1 MLTRSSA
8 SGAKRPGHQTGRDG
22 TWPSASGGRQLL
34 QWRQS
39 FSWPRA
45 QPRQCGGTRAQ
56 ASSPSGG
63 RSGSALSPGR
73 EATGSSGRAAGR
85 SRAMQERTRM
95 WAWPEIR

>member
-22 TWPSASGGRQLL
+22 TWPSSRGGRQLL

-39 FSWPRA
+39 SSWPWA

-63 RSGSALSPGR
+63 RSGSGAAPSGKALGK
-73 EATGSSGRAAGR
+73 SGRTAGR

-95 WAWPEIR
+95 WAWPEMR